1 MLVWVSNNRI
11 GYFYFEEDEHVT
23 TLFGEDNIGLKIRL
37 ANKQQTDLVI
47 KADIPA
53 IIERVRQFIW
63 EHPSQGHSLSRPPI
77 PSNFRFHFKT
87 NEYSTEQ
94 RPSIKIKPYCPQDRT
109 QVELNNQP

>member
-11 GYFYFEEDEHVT
+11 GYFYFEEDEHMT

-37 ANKQQTDLVI
+37 ANKQQIDLVI

-63 EHPSQGHSLSRPPI
+63 EYPSQGHSLTRPPI
-77 PSNFRFHFKT
+77 TSNFRFHFKT

-94 RPSIKIKPYCPQDRT
+94 KPFTKVKAQTYPDGMLGY
-109 QVELNNQP
+109 LNNQP

>member
-47 KADIPA
+47 KG
-53 IIERVRQFIW
+53 RIW
-63 EHPSQGHSLSRPPI
+63 W
-77 PSNFRFHFKT
+77 F
-87 NEYSTEQ
+87 
-94 RPSIKIKPYCPQDRT
+94 
-109 QVELNNQP
+109 